1 MKNLTEP
8 ELIGIDDLVG
18 MPTPDLST
26 SETADLVNATDLA
39 EWLGLTPNRVSAL
52 AREGVL
58 PRNAAKLFPLKA
70 AVRAYAEHS
79 RAGAHG
85 RRVDS
90 ELAAEK
96 LRAAKAT
103 AEKLEIQNAKA
114 RGDLLDGKEVA
125 NTWRSIVTDLRAAL
139 LAVPS
144 RVAGRMGMDRA
155 TTAALDSEIRDA
167 MEVIADDR

>member
-1 MKNLTEP
+1 MKEITET
-8 ELIGIDDLVG
+8 EMAEIDALVG
-18 MPTPDLST
+18 GPDPVP
-26 SETADLVNATDLA
+26 ETADLVNAADLA

-58 PRNAAKLFPLKA
+58 PRNPDKRFPLRA
-70 AVRAYAEHS
+70 AVKAYCDHA
-79 RAGAHG
+79 RAGAQG

-114 RGDLLDGKEVA
+114 RGDLLDGREVA
-125 NTWRSIVTDLRAAL
+125 NEWRSIVTDLRAAV

-144 RVAGRMGMDRA
+144 RVAGRMGLDRA
-155 TTAALDSEIRDA
+155 TTAALDAEIRDA
-167 MEVIADDR
+167 MEVISDDR

>member
-1 MKNLTEP
+1 MSMENLTDT
-8 ELIGIDDLVG
+8 ELAEIDDLIG
-18 MPTPDLST
+18 LP
-26 SETADLVNATDLA
+26 ETRAEDGDLVNAADLA

-58 PRNAAKLFPLKA
+58 PRNPDKRFPLRKA
-70 AVRAYAEHS
+70 IRAYCDHA
-79 RAGAHG
+79 RAGAQG

-114 RGDLLDGKEVA
+114 RGDLLDGREVA
-125 NTWRSIVTDLRAAL
+125 NEWRSIVTDLRAAV

-155 TTAALDSEIRDA
+155 TTAALDAEIRDA
-167 MEVIADDR
+167 MEVISDDR

>member
-1 MKNLTEP
+1 MTARLSEN
-8 ELIGIDDLVG
+8 ELSEIDALVG
-18 MPTPDLST
+18 QPTNEDG
-26 SETADLVNATDLA
+26 EMVDAADLAA
-39 EWLGLTPNRVSAL
+39 WLGLTPNRVSAL

-58 PRNAAKLFPLKA
+58 PRNAFKLFPLRTSI
-70 AVRAYAEHS
+70 RAYCDHA
-79 RAGAHG
+79 RAGAQG

-114 RGDLLDGKEVA
+114 RGDLLDGKEVENA
-125 NTWRSIVTDLRAAL
+125 WRSIVTDLRAAV

-155 TTAALDSEIRDA
+155 TTAALDAEIRDA
-167 MEVIADDR
+167 MEVISNDR